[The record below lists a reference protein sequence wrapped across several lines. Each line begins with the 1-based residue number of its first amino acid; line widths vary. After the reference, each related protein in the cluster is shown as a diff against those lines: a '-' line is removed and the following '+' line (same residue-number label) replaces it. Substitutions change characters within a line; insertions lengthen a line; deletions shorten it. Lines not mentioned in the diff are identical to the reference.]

1 MFKELR
7 DSLREKFTYYEQD
20 IRDED
25 VLDLSRHD
33 IPTVIQNSTSFKLYR
48 YMSPE
53 YFNIRNIEPQTIH
66 LSANGDMN
74 DIYEGLVRDYDESDY
89 IKKDISSKDEH

>member
-7 DSLREKFTYYEQD
+7 DSLHEKFKYYEQD

-25 VLDLSRHD
+25 VLDLSQYD
-33 IPTVIQNSTSFKLYR
+33 IPTVIKNSTSLKLYR
-48 YMSPE
+48 YMPPE
-53 YFNIRNIEPQTIH
+53 YFNIRNIETQTIH

-74 DIYEGLVRDYDESDY
+74 DIYETNY
-89 IKKDISSKDEH
+89 